1 MRNHKNRVNHF
12 TKLIC
17 QEIDNFLKKG
27 SSFIYVS
34 FGTYADFNQMDGSI
48 QQAIIGAFRSFPKI
62 QFVWKVAN
70 DSLVKEFPDGNVYI
84 GSWMPQQEI
93 LGTN

>member
-1 MRNHKNRVNHF
+1 M
-12 TKLIC
+12 
-17 QEIDNFLKKG
+17 KKG
-27 SSFIYVS
+27 SAFIYVS
-34 FGTYADFNQMDGSI
+34 FGTYADFNRMDASV

-62 QFVWKVAN
+62 QFIWKVGN
-70 DSLVKEFPDGNVYI
+70 DSLVNEFPDRNVHI